1 MNDSDDDS
9 LAATPDRLDP
19 ADAAWLDAALHEVL
33 AGEAPPDLRARLA
46 GARPSELQAAA
57 ACVEA
62 ARPALARKHWLLAAV
77 AMFALLVVGGVYALQ
92 RAGVGPASTPASAPQ
107 EPLRELEVGTV
118 EQLAA
123 HLARTTTIALT
134 ALRGP
139 DGARLPSE
147 PEHSGML
154 SDPLL
159 RDLLRTLFV
168 PGLATAAPFERSAA
182 HAELRL
188 QSESGFVRLFVLV
201 DRDAVRLGNTKFA
214 TGAMPA
220 TGDGAVVAAKVS
232 VACRAVWESMSKQQV
247 PPRRRL
253 QVHTTRELIAAI
265 GSDRTIELVGGPF
278 VLDPED
284 ESGPFPDN
292 PAVEFGERDPV
303 PYLIVKGVH
312 GLHLRA
318 VGGPVRV
325 LSRSPAEVVQFAG
338 CRDVFLDGLVLG
350 HSEEV
355 AFHCVAPVLS
365 LQQCTNVLVRD
376 CELFGCGTEG
386 IVAADV
392 EGLRMERGEIHT
404 CRHGICILER
414 CRGVEF
420 RGAVF
425 RDTEVAMAAFTFDAC
440 ERVRFADCVVR
451 NLDGGMGGPAQDQG
465 LFAITMDEAVA
476 FVRGQIRGN
485 RTRRVVNSKL
495 LLVCDGTDEGDNG
508 PEVVVERRGRAGGE
522 RR

>member
-1 MNDSDDDS
+1 MNDADDAS
-9 LAATPDRLDP
+9 PAATPDRLDT

-46 GARPSELQAAA
+46 AASTSDLQAAA
-57 ACVEA
+57 ARVEA
-62 ARPALARKHWLLAAV
+62 ARPARVRTHWLLAAV
-77 AMFALLVVGGVYALQ
+77 ALFALLVVGGVAALQ
-92 RAGVGPASTPASAPQ
+92 RAGNGVGPAQATAPQ
-107 EPLRELEVGTV
+107 EPLRELEVANV

-123 HLARTTTIALT
+123 HLARTTTVGST
-134 ALRGP
+134 ALRGAN
-139 DGARLPSE
+139 GERLPNE
-147 PEHSGML
+147 PEHSSML

-159 RDLLRTLFV
+159 RDLLRALFV
-168 PGLATAAPFERSAA
+168 PGLAAGKPFDRGAA

-188 QSESGFVRLFVLV
+188 QSEAGFVRLFVLV
-201 DRDAVRLGNTKFA
+201 EGEVVRLGNAKFA
-214 TGAMPA
+214 TGAVPA
-220 TGDGAVVAAKVS
+220 EVS
-232 VACRAVWESMSKQQV
+232 VACRAVWDRTSKQQV
-247 PPRRRL
+247 PARRRL

-284 ESGPFPDN
+284 DAGPFPAN
-292 PAVEFGERDPV
+292 PAVEFGEREPV
-303 PYLIVKGVH
+303 PYLIVKGVR

-338 CRDVFLDGLVLG
+338 CRDVFLEGLVLG
-350 HSEEV
+350 HSDEV

-386 IVAADV
+386 IVAAEVDS
-392 EGLRMERGEIHT
+392 LRMERGEIHT
-404 CRHGICILER
+404 CRHGISILER
-414 CRGVEF
+414 CRDVEF
-420 RGAVF
+420 RGATF
-425 RDTEVAMAAFTFDAC
+425 RDTEVAMAAFTFDGC
-440 ERVRFADCVVR
+440 ERVRFVDCVVR

-465 LFAITMDEAVA
+465 LFLVTMDEAVT
-476 FVRGQIRGN
+476 FLRGQIRGN

-495 LLVCDGTDEGDNG
+495 LLVRDGTDEGDNG
-508 PEVVVERRGRAGGE
+508 PEVVVERRGGAGGE

>member
-1 MNDSDDDS
+1 MNDSDDGS
-9 LAATPDRLDP
+9 LAPSPERLDP

-46 GARPSELQAAA
+46 KANPGDLQAAA
-57 ACVEA
+57 LRVEA
-62 ARPALARKHWLLAAV
+62 ARPARARTHWLLAAV
-77 AMFALLVVGGVYALQ
+77 ALFALLVVGGVAALQ
-92 RAGVGPASTPASAPQ
+92 RAGNGVGPTKATALQ
-107 EPLRELEVGTV
+107 EPLRELEVANV
-118 EQLAA
+118 ELLAA
-123 HLARTTTIALT
+123 HLARTTTVALT

-139 DGARLPSE
+139 NGERLQNE
-147 PEHSGML
+147 PEHSSML

-188 QSESGFVRLFVLV
+188 QSEAGFVRLFVLV
-201 DRDAVRLGNTKFA
+201 EGEVVRLGNAKFA
-214 TGAMPA
+214 TGAVPA
-220 TGDGAVVAAKVS
+220 EVS
-232 VACRAVWESMSKQQV
+232 VACRAVWDLMSKQQV
-247 PPRRRL
+247 PARRRL

-284 ESGPFPDN
+284 EAGPFPEN
-292 PAVEFGERDPV
+292 AAVEFGERDPV
-303 PYLIVKGVH
+303 PYLIVKGVR
-312 GLHLRA
+312 GLQLRA

-350 HSEEV
+350 HSDEV

-365 LQQCTNVLVRD
+365 LQQCTNVLLRD

-386 IVAADV
+386 IVAAEVD
-392 EGLRMERGEIHT
+392 GLRMERGEIHT

-414 CRGVEF
+414 CRDVEF
-420 RGAVF
+420 RGTTF
-425 RDTEVAMAAFTFDAC
+425 RDTEVAMAAFAFDAC

-465 LFAITMDEAVA
+465 LFAVTMDEAVT
-476 FVRGQIRGN
+476 FERGQIRGN

-495 LLVCDGTDEGDNG
+495 LLVRDGTDEGDNG
-508 PEVVVERRGRAGGE
+508 PDVLVERRGGAGGE

>member
-19 ADAAWLDAALHEVL
+19 ADAAWLEAALHEVL

-46 GARPSELQAAA
+46 AANASDLQAAA
-57 ACVEA
+57 VRVEA
-62 ARPALARKHWLLAAV
+62 ARPARARTHWLLAAV
-77 AMFALLVVGGVYALQ
+77 ALFALLVVGGVAALQ
-92 RAGVGPASTPASAPQ
+92 RAGVGSAATPASAPQ
-107 EPLRELEVGTV
+107 EPLRELEVGNV

-123 HLARTTTIALT
+123 HLARTTTVALT
-134 ALRGP
+134 ALRGS
-139 DGARLPSE
+139 DGARLPNE

-168 PGLATAAPFERSAA
+168 PGLAAGAPFERGAA

-188 QSESGFVRLFVLV
+188 QSEAGFVRLFVLV
-201 DRDAVRLGNTKFA
+201 ERDAALQRDTVRLGNAKFA
-214 TGAMPA
+214 TAAVPA
-220 TGDGAVVAAKVS
+220 EVS
-232 VACRAVWESMSKQQV
+232 VACRAVWESMQKQQV
-247 PPRRRL
+247 QARRRL

-284 ESGPFPDN
+284 EAGPFPDN
-292 PAVEFGERDPV
+292 PAVEFAERDPV
-303 PYLIVKGVH
+303 PYLVVKGVR

-386 IVAADV
+386 IVAAEVD
-392 EGLRMERGEIHT
+392 GLRMERGEIHT

-425 RDTEVAMAAFTFDAC
+425 RDTEVAMAAFVFDAC
-440 ERVRFADCVVR
+440 ERVHFADCVVR

-465 LFAITMDEAVA
+465 LFAVTMDEAVT

-495 LLVCDGTDEGDNG
+495 LLVRDGTDEGDNG
-508 PEVVVERRGRAGGE
+508 PEVVVERRGKAGGE